1 MKKSQL
7 RKLIQEGIKE
17 LIVEQGATGTYV
29 TYARSCTGGTTLAS
43 VCWRNPNGPGN
54 PIQVGDALEI
64 TSCQGNCTSYGQHVG
79 RSFFVKNTGGPCSSI
94 KYNAI
99 LGVPCPKCCHNSW
112 GGAGA
117 TTPSGACT
125 LNCGQQPPSSGCDP
139 SAWSNHSNWISNW
152 TNSGPFNSSNPNQP
166 CNHICGQ
173 LQTWTNNLSGAGPV
187 QTNQLNC
194 KIDEGNNQAQI
205 HNCNC

>member
-1 MKKSQL
+1 MLQTFGV
-7 RKLIQEGIKE
+7 IHCTQIDGQVPGPQHIGT
-17 LIVEQGATGTYV
+17 IVEKQYT
-29 TYARSCTGGTTLAS
+29 
-43 VCWRNPNGPGN
+43 GPGMDN
-54 PIQVGDALEI
+54 CFACLFYEVIAIEEPNHP
-64 TSCQGNCTSYGQHVG
+64 QGSVMQDNFLTAQG
-79 RSFFVKNTGGPCSSI
+79 
-94 KYNAI
+94 
-99 LGVPCPKCCHNSW
+99 CP
-112 GGAGA
+112 A
-117 TTPSGACT
+117 
-125 LNCGQQPPSSGCDP
+125 PPTQSGCDP

-173 LQTWTNNLSGAGPV
+173 LQNWTNNLSGAGSV